1 MSKIV
6 PLVGRHRE
14 SGWWKPIRKAF
25 GNGFVRF
32 EADHRKFLH
41 AGNKFGATKLA
52 SAGFRQHFFISRLI
66 RVLTLQG

>member
-6 PLVGRHRE
+6 PLVERHRE
-14 SGWWKPIRKAF
+14 SGWWKPIRKAL

-32 EADHRKFLH
+32 EAEHITDLIYYIIY
-41 AGNKFGATKLA
+41 KLY
-52 SAGFRQHFFISRLI
+52 ISRLI